1 MTQEMHPQ
9 RWGTAAHAA
18 PLPESTQGLV
28 EYAFG
33 AASTP
38 AAESVSLPPPGL
50 AADLLAGRVGS
61 RPPTC

>member
-9 RWGTAAHAA
+9 RWGDAAHAG

-33 AASTP
+33 VASTP
-38 AAESVSLPPPGL
+38 AVDSVSLPEPGL
-50 AADLLAGRVGS
+50 PAVLHAHSSPG
-61 RPPTC
+61 